1 MIHLESILEDL
12 KEDLLNIANMAKAQ
26 LELSREAIYNNSNK
40 KEMVKEIVAKDKLI
54 DAYELKINKDCENI
68 LALHTPVAI
77 DLRFVLASI
86 KINSNL
92 ERIGDHAVG
101 IAKLLVDFEDEF
113 EKNLLDNF
121 KVSEMYAEAIA
132 MVDSIIVAL
141 ANNDTSLAREI
152 FKKDDFLNDN
162 YKKAAKNA
170 IKILQAEPQKAEA
183 IINLLSIIRKIE
195 RVGDLTKNLGMEIIF
210 HIEAKVL
217 RHAKKGKKT

>member
-1 MIHLESILEDL
+1 
-12 KEDLLNIANMAKAQ
+12 
-26 LELSREAIYNNSNK
+26 

>member
-1 MIHLESILEDL
+1 MHIEAVLEDL
-12 KEDLLNIANMAKAQ
+12 KGDLLNIANMAKDQ
-26 LELSREAIYNNSNK
+26 LERSKEAIYNKENK
-40 KEMVKEIVAKDKLI
+40 KAIVKEIVASDKLI

-68 LALHTPVAI
+68 LALHNPVAI

-113 EKNLLDNF
+113 EQNLLDTF
-121 KVSEMYAEAIA
+121 KVSEMFAEAIA

-141 ANNDTSLAREI
+141 ENNDTTLAREI

-162 YKKAAKNA
+162 YKKATKNA
-170 IKILQAEPQKAEA
+170 IKILQTEPQKAEA
-183 IINLLSIIRKIE
+183 IINLLTIIRKIE
-195 RVGDLTKNLGMEIIF
+195 RVGDLTKFLGMEIIF

-217 RHAKKGKKT
+217 RHGKKDKKS